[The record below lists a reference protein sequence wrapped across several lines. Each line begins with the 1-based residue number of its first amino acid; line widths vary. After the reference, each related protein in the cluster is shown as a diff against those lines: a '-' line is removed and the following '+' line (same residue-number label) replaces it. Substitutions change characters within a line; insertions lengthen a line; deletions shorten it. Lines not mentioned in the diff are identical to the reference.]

1 MLFKFNVTEGNEK
14 IHKRI
19 IMYGAV
25 VVMVLDISL
34 GFYNYFASSGTSDD
48 AQAATVNPQAAKTPQ
63 NKAANAAKIAAAD
76 QGNGIAFTS
85 ISAARNPIIHWYE
98 YYFCRGFQS
107 AYGCSNRPLRAST
120 SLDLDPYIAAQNR
133 MEPKIEDDRIILDT
147 YNLDIIDK
155 AKGNTELK

>member
-1 MLFKFNVTEGNEK
+1 MFFKFNVTEGNEK

-34 GFYNYFASSGTSDD
+34 GFYNYFASSETSD
-48 AQAATVNPQAAKTPQ
+48 AQAATVSPQTARSPQ
-63 NKAANAAKIAAAD
+63 NRAANAAKIAAAD
-76 QGNGIAFTS
+76 QGNGIGFTS

-120 SLDLDPYIAAQNR
+120 SLDLDPVIAAQNR
-133 MEPKIEDDRIILDT
+133 IQPKIEDDRIILDT